1 MNISGLKRHLL
12 FCVNVS
18 GLFTTKM
25 IIDSL
30 LCALLVAVFYNEVYI
45 MVFFASESLTVVQ

>member
-1 MNISGLKRHLL
+1 MNISGLERHLL

-30 LCALLVAVFYNEVYI
+30 HWELLVAVFYNGVYI
-45 MVFFASESLTVVQ
+45 IVFFASESLTVVQ

>member
-45 MVFFASESLTVVQ
+45 MVIFASESLTVVQ